1 MRKGAFLRLAV
12 IASALVAAVAAAPA
26 PAAQQNYSV
35 HPLVSN
41 GTVAGTTTDL
51 GLVNAWGLTASSTSP
66 WWVADNGS
74 DLTTLYTGAGT
85 KLALVVSVPGAPTGA
100 VFNGTS
106 GFVVAAG
113 GASGPARFI
122 FDTEEGTIRGWN
134 PGVPPPPTSTVT
146 EVGISRAD
154 VGAIYKG
161 LAIAG
166 SHLYAA
172 DFHNARVDVIDD
184 TWHVVT
190 EPGAFVDP
198 SLPAGYAPF
207 GIQSLGGNIFVTY
220 AKQDAAAEDE
230 VAGQGKGFV
239 DEYDAAGHLIA
250 RVAQHGQLDAPWGI
264 ARAPASFGAFGGD
277 LLVGNFGDGQ
287 INAYESQ
294 ADGTYERVGGL
305 RDSSGR
311 QISIDGLWAL
321 EFGNGASAGPA
332 STLFFTAG
340 PNEEED
346 GLFGSITAD

>member
-1 MRKGAFLRLAV
+1 MRKVLLRLATV
-12 IASALVAAVAAAPA
+12 GAGLTTVVAIVAPA
-26 PAAQQNYSV
+26 PAAQHNYTV

-41 GTVAGTTTDL
+41 GTVPGTTTDPN
-51 GLVNAWGLTASSTSP
+51 LVNAWGLTASSASP
-66 WWVADNGS
+66 WWVSDNET
-74 DLTTLYTGAGT
+74 DLATLYTGAGAIVP
-85 KLALVVSVPGAPTGA
+85 LAVSVPGAPTGA
-100 VFNGTS
+100 NFNGTS
-106 GFVVAAG
+106 GFVVSAG

-122 FDTEEGTIRGWN
+122 FDTEAGTIRGWN
-134 PGVPPPPTSTVT
+134 PGVPPPPTSTLT
-146 EVGISRAD
+146 EVGLDRSD

-172 DFHNARVDVIDD
+172 DFHNARVDVVDD

-207 GIQSLGGNIFVTY
+207 GIQNIGGRIFVSY

-230 VAGQGKGFV
+230 IVGQGRGFV
-239 DEYDAAGHLIA
+239 DAYDAAGHLLV
-250 RVAQHGQLDAPWGI
+250 RVAQHGQLNAPWGL
-264 ARAPASFGAFGGD
+264 AQAPASFGAFGGD

-287 INAYESQ
+287 INAYAQ
-294 ADGTYERVGGL
+294 QPDGTYERVGGL
-305 RDSSGR
+305 RDSSGS

-321 EFGNGASAGPA
+321 EFGNGAAAGPTN
-332 STLFFTAG
+332 TLFFTAG
-340 PNEEED
+340 PNDEED